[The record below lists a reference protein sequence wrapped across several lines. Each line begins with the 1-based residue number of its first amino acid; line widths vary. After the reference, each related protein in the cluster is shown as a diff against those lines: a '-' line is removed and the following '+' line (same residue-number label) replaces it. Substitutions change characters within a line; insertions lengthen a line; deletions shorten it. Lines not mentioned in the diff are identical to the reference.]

1 MSSDPTV
8 TTLTRRTLIAAGTGL
23 VAAAALPGVGPARA
37 AAPPLVAARR
47 TLEVDGKAATV
58 FGIAGPGGRDGA
70 VLEPG
75 ARFAFELVNDLGEET
90 IIHWHG
96 QTPPDKQDGVAGPGI
111 AAIPAGGRRAYDYA
125 ARPGT
130 HWMHSHHGLQEQR
143 LLAAPLI
150 VRTDADVRADAQE
163 VVLML
168 EDFSFRDPAEILA
181 GLTAGGGHGH
191 GAAVADASPPTADPH
206 AGHGMMTMPMTVTDP
221 HAGHGAAMPS
231 DPHAGHGAA
240 GGMAS
245 GGMASEGMPGGS
257 MSGGLSGMPAGMVMD
272 LNDVAYDAYLANRR
286 TLADPEVVR
295 TERGGRVRLRIIN
308 ASAATAY
315 WIDLGGTAATLV
327 AVDGTPV
334 VPVAGTRFPL
344 SMAQRIDLLVAVPA
358 GDVVPVL
365 AQREGDVARTGLLL
379 AAPGAA
385 VARIGD
391 AAEQAPPLDLALER
405 ALTAVSP
412 LSARPV
418 DRTVRIDLGG
428 GMAPYAWSLNGA
440 FWPRPEPI
448 RVRDGERVMLDIVN
462 ATMMA
467 HPMHLHGH
475 AFQVVE
481 IDGATLAGAV
491 RDTVLVAPMGRV
503 KVVFDAD
510 NPGRWPFHCHNLYH
524 MATGMMTDVLYEGV
538 G

>member
-1 MSSDPTV
+1 MTAKPFSPG
-8 TTLTRRTLIAAGTGL
+8 LTRRTLMTAGAGL
-23 VAAAALPGVGPARA
+23 VAAVALPGIGPARA
-37 AAPPLVAARR
+37 AAAPLVAAKR
-47 TLEVDGKAATV
+47 TLEVNGKSATV

-111 AAIPAGGRRAYDYA
+111 VAIPAGGRRAYDYA

-150 VRTDADVRADAQE
+150 VRTAEDARADVQE

-181 GLTAGGGHGH
+181 GLTAGGGHGGHGGH
-191 GAAVADASPPTADPH
+191 GADPQAGPGAPMTITDPHAGHGMAAPADPH
-206 AGHGMMTMPMTVTDP
+206 AGHGMT
-221 HAGHGAAMPS
+221 GHGM
-231 DPHAGHGAA
+231 AA
-240 GGMAS
+240 G
-245 GGMASEGMPGGS
+245 
-257 MSGGLSGMPAGMVMD
+257 GMPAGMVMD
-272 LNDVAYDAYLANRR
+272 LNDVTYDAYLANRR

-315 WIDLGGTAATLV
+315 WINLGGADASLI
-327 AVDGTPV
+327 AVDGAPV
-334 VPVAGTRFPL
+334 VPVTGTRFPL
-344 SMAQRIDLLVAVPA
+344 SMAQRLDLLVTVPA
-358 GDVVPVL
+358 GAVVPVL
-365 AQREGDVARTGLLL
+365 AQREGDVARTGLVL

-385 VARIGD
+385 VARIG
-391 AAEQAPPLDLALER
+391 AATEQAPPLDLALER

-412 LSARPV
+412 LPARPV

-440 FWPRPEPI
+440 FWPKPEPI

-481 IDGATLAGAV
+481 IDGATLTGAV

>member
-1 MSSDPTV
+1 MTGILTRSGP
-8 TTLTRRTLIAAGTGL
+8 TRRTVLGAGAGLLAAT
-23 VAAAALPGVGPARA
+23 ALPGLARA
-37 AAPPLVAARR
+37 ATPALTAERR
-47 TLEVDGKAATV
+47 TIEVNGRAATV
-58 FGIAGPGGRDGA
+58 FGIAGPGGRDGV
-70 VLEPG
+70 VLDPG
-75 ARFAFELVNDLGEET
+75 VRFAFDLVNDLGEET

-96 QTPPDKQDGVAGPGI
+96 QTPPDREDGVAGPGI
-111 AAIPAGGRRAYDYA
+111 APIRAGERRGYDFA
-125 ARPGT
+125 ARPGS

-150 VRTDADVRADAQE
+150 VRTADDARADVQE

-181 GLTAGGGHGH
+181 GLTAGGGHG
-191 GAAVADASPPTADPH
+191 
-206 AGHGMMTMPMTVTDP
+206 GHGGHGGAPMTVTDP
-221 HAGHGAAMPS
+221 HAGHGMAAPA
-231 DPHAGHGAA
+231 DPHAGHGMA
-240 GGMAS
+240 GSGMA
-245 GGMASEGMPGGS
+245 GHGMAGHGMPGD
-257 MSGGLSGMPAGMVMD
+257 GMPAGMVMD
-272 LNDVAYDAYLANRR
+272 LNDVEYDAYLANRR

-315 WIDLGGTAATLV
+315 WIDLGGAAATLV
-327 AVDGTPV
+327 AVDGTAVMPLE
-334 VPVAGTRFPL
+334 GTRFPL
-344 SMAQRIDLLVAVPA
+344 SMAQRVDLLVTVPA
-358 GDVVPVL
+358 GGVVPVL
-365 AQREGDVARTGLLL
+365 AQREGDVARTGLVL

-385 VARIGD
+385 VAKLGP
-391 AAEQAPPLDLALER
+391 AADKAPPLDLALER
-405 ALTAVSP
+405 RLAARELLAG
-412 LSARPV
+412 RPV

-440 FWPRPEPI
+440 YWPQPDFI
-448 RVRDGERVMLDIVN
+448 RVRGGERVMLDIVN

-481 IDGATLAGAV
+481 IDGTPLAGAV

-524 MATGMMTDVLYEGV
+524 MATGMMTDVLYDGV

>member
-1 MSSDPTV
+1 MPASHPPAV
-8 TTLTRRTLIAAGTGL
+8 TRRTLLGAGAGLLAAT
-23 VAAAALPGVGPARA
+23 ALPRLARA
-37 AAPPLVAARR
+37 APPALVAGRR
-47 TLEVDGKAATV
+47 TIEVNGKAATV

-75 ARFAFELVNDLGEET
+75 ARFAFDLVNDLGEET

-96 QTPPDKQDGVAGPGI
+96 QTPPDREDGVAGPGI
-111 AAIPAGGRRAYDYA
+111 DPIAAGERRGYDFA

-143 LLAAPLI
+143 LLSAPLI
-150 VRTDADVRADAQE
+150 VRAAEDARADVQE
-163 VVLML
+163 VVLIL
-168 EDFSFRDPAEILA
+168 EDFTFRDPAEILA
-181 GLTAGGGHGH
+181 GLTAGGGHGGH
-191 GAAVADASPPTADPH
+191 GAADPH
-206 AGHGMMTMPMTVTDP
+206 AGHGAAPMTVTDP
-221 HAGHGAAMPS
+221 HAGHGMAAPA
-231 DPHAGHGAA
+231 DPHAGHGMA
-240 GGMAS
+240 GGGTGGGMPGHDMAGHGMAS
-245 GGMASEGMPGGS
+245 GGMASGGMPG
-257 MSGGLSGMPAGMVMD
+257 GMPAGMVMD
-272 LNDVAYDAYLANRR
+272 LNDVEYDAYLANRR

-315 WIDLGGTAATLV
+315 WIDLGGAAASLV

-334 VPVAGTRFPL
+334 VPVEGARFPL
-344 SMAQRIDLLVAVPA
+344 SMAQRIDLIAAVPA
-358 GDVVPVL
+358 GGIVPVL
-365 AQREGDVARTGLLL
+365 AQREGDVARTGIVL

-385 VARIGD
+385 VAKLGP
-391 AAEQAPPLDLALER
+391 AVEKAPPLDLALER
-405 ALTAVSP
+405 RLVPVSP
-412 LSARPV
+412 LAVRPV
-418 DRTVRIDLGG
+418 DRTVRVDLGG

-440 FWPRPEPI
+440 YWPRPDFI
-448 RVRDGERVMLDIVN
+448 RVRGGERVMLDIVN

-481 IDGATLAGAV
+481 IDGTPLAGAV
-491 RDTVLVAPMGRV
+491 RDTVLVSPMGRV

-524 MATGMMTDVLYEGV
+524 MATGMMTDVLYDGV

>member
-1 MSSDPTV
+1 MIEKPFCPG
-8 TTLTRRTLIAAGTGL
+8 LTRRTLMTAGAGL
-23 VAAAALPGVGPARA
+23 VAAAALPGIRPARA
-37 AAPPLVAARR
+37 AAPSLVAGTR
-47 TLEVDGKAATV
+47 TLEVNGRAATV
-58 FGIAGPGGRDGA
+58 FGIAGPGGRDGV
-70 VLEPG
+70 VLDPG
-75 ARFAFELVNDLGEET
+75 ARFAFELVNELGEET

-96 QTPPDKQDGVAGPGI
+96 QTPPDVEDGVAGPGI
-111 AAIPAGGRRAYDYA
+111 SPIAAGGRRSYDYA

-150 VRTDADVRADAQE
+150 VRTDEDVRADVQE
-163 VVLML
+163 VVLIL
-168 EDFSFRDPAEILA
+168 EDFTFRDPAEILA
-181 GLTAGGGHGH
+181 GLTAGGGHGP
-191 GAAVADASPPTADPH
+191 AAPH
-206 AGHGMMTMPMTVTDP
+206 AGHGAAPMTVTDP
-221 HAGHGAAMPS
+221 HAGHGMAAPA
-231 DPHAGHGAA
+231 DPHARHGMAGGGMTG

-245 GGMASEGMPGGS
+245 HGMAGHGMASGD
-257 MSGGLSGMPAGMVMD
+257 MSGGMPAGMVMD
-272 LNDVAYDAYLANRR
+272 LNDVDYDAYLANRR

-315 WIDLGGTAATLV
+315 WIDLGGRTATLV

-344 SMAQRIDLLVAVPA
+344 SMAQRIDLLVDVPA
-358 GDVVPVL
+358 GGVVPVL
-365 AQREGDVARTGLLL
+365 AQREGDVARTGLVL
-379 AAPGAA
+379 AAPGAT
-385 VARIGD
+385 VAKLGQ
-391 AAEQAPPLDLALER
+391 AADKAPPLDLALER
-405 ALTAVSP
+405 RLVALTP
-412 LSARPV
+412 LPERPA

-428 GMAPYAWSLNGA
+428 GMARYAWSLNGA
-440 FWPRPEPI
+440 FWPKPAPI
-448 RVRDGERVMLDIVN
+448 QVRGGERVMLDIVN
-462 ATMMA
+462 DTMMA

-481 IDGATLAGAV
+481 IDGTPLAGAV

-524 MATGMMTDVLYEGV
+524 MATGMMTDVLYDGV

>member
-1 MSSDPTV
+1 MTASPLSHG
-8 TTLTRRTLIAAGTGL
+8 LTRRTLVSAGAGL
-23 VAAAALPGVGPARA
+23 VAAATLPGSGSVRA
-37 AAPPLVAARR
+37 AVPSLVAGKR
-47 TLEVDGKAATV
+47 TLEVNGKAATV
-58 FGIAGPGGRDGA
+58 FGIAGSGGRDGA

-75 ARFAFELVNDLGEET
+75 ARFAFELVNELGEET

-96 QTPPDKQDGVAGPGI
+96 QTPPDGKDGVAGPGI
-111 AAIPAGGRRAYDYA
+111 KPVPAGGRRGYDYA

-150 VRTDADVRADAQE
+150 VRTNDDVRADVQE
-163 VVLML
+163 VVLIL
-168 EDFSFRDPAEILA
+168 EDFTFRDPAEILA
-181 GLTAGGGHGH
+181 GLTAGGGHGGH
-191 GAAVADASPPTADPH
+191 AGRGAAADPH
-206 AGHGMMTMPMTVTDP
+206 AGHGAAPMTVTDP
-221 HAGHGAAMPS
+221 HAGHGMAAPV
-231 DPHAGHGAA
+231 DPHAGHGMASDGAA
-240 GGMAS
+240 GHEMAGHGMSGHGMAS
-245 GGMASEGMPGGS
+245 GA
-257 MSGGLSGMPAGMVMD
+257 MPAGMVMD

-315 WIDLGGTAATLV
+315 WLDLGGAGATLV
-327 AVDGTPV
+327 AGDGTPV
-334 VPVAGTRFPL
+334 MPLEGTRFPL
-344 SMAQRIDLLVAVPA
+344 SMAQRVDLLVTVPA
-358 GDVVPVL
+358 GGVVPVF
-365 AQREGDVARTGLLL
+365 AQREGDVARTGLVL

-385 VARIGD
+385 VARLGT
-391 AAEQAPPLDLALER
+391 AGEKAPPLDLALER
-405 ALTAVSP
+405 RLRALEP
-412 LSARPV
+412 LAGRPE

-440 FWPRPEPI
+440 FWPKPAPI
-448 RVRDGERVMLDIVN
+448 QVRGGERVMLDIVN
-462 ATMMA
+462 DTMMA

-481 IDGATLAGAV
+481 IDGTPLAGAV

-510 NPGRWPFHCHNLYH
+510 NPGHWPFHCHNLSH
-524 MATGMMTDVLYEGV
+524 MATGMMTDVVYEGV

>member
-1 MSSDPTV
+1 MIEKPFCPG
-8 TTLTRRTLIAAGTGL
+8 LTRRTLMTAGAGL
-23 VAAAALPGVGPARA
+23 VAAAALPGIRPARA
-37 AAPPLVAARR
+37 AAPSLVAGTR
-47 TLEVDGKAATV
+47 TLEVNGRAAMV
-58 FGIAGPGGRDGA
+58 FGIAGPGGRDGV
-70 VLEPG
+70 VLDPG
-75 ARFAFELVNDLGEET
+75 ARFAFDLVNELGEET

-96 QTPPDKQDGVAGPGI
+96 QTPPDVEDGVAGPGI
-111 AAIPAGGRRAYDYA
+111 SPIAAGGRRSYDYA

-150 VRTDADVRADAQE
+150 VRTDEDVRADVQE
-163 VVLML
+163 VVLIL
-168 EDFSFRDPAEILA
+168 EDFTFKDPAEILA
-181 GLTAGGGHGH
+181 GLTAGGGHDGH
-191 GAAVADASPPTADPH
+191 GAASDPH
-206 AGHGMMTMPMTVTDP
+206 AGHGGMAAPMTVTDP
-221 HAGHGAAMPS
+221 HAGHDMAAAPA
-231 DPHAGHGAA
+231 DPHAGHGMM
-240 GGMAS
+240 GQGMTGQGMA
-245 GGMASEGMPGGS
+245 GHG
-257 MSGGLSGMPAGMVMD
+257 MSGDGMSAGGMPAGMVMD

-315 WIDLGGTAATLV
+315 WIDLGGRTATLV

-334 VPVAGTRFPL
+334 QSVEGTRFPL
-344 SMAQRIDLLVAVPA
+344 SMAQRVDLMVDVPA
-358 GDVVPVL
+358 GGVVPVL
-365 AQREGDVARTGLLL
+365 AQREGDVARTGLIL
-379 AAPGAA
+379 AAPGAT
-385 VARIGD
+385 VAKLGQ
-391 AAEQAPPLDLALER
+391 AADKAPPLDLALER
-405 ALTAVSP
+405 RLVALTP
-412 LSARPV
+412 LPERPV
-418 DRTVRIDLGG
+418 DRTVRVDLGG

-440 FWPRPEPI
+440 YWPQPDFI
-448 RVRDGERVMLDIVN
+448 RVRGGERVMLDIVN

-481 IDGATLAGAV
+481 IDGAALAGAV

-524 MATGMMTDVLYEGV
+524 MATGMMTDVLYDGV

>member
-1 MSSDPTV
+1 MIPQTIAA
-8 TTLTRRTLIAAGTGL
+8 TLTRRTLLSATAGLVVAAG
-23 VAAAALPGVGPARA
+23 LPGVGPARA
-37 AAPPLVAARR
+37 AGPQLVAAKR
-47 TLEVDGKAATV
+47 TLEVNGKAATV
-58 FGIAGPGGRDGA
+58 FGITGPGGRDGV

-75 ARFAFELVNDLGEET
+75 ARFAFELVNELGEET

-96 QTPPDKQDGVAGPGI
+96 QTPPDSEDGVAGPGI
-111 AAIPAGGRRAYDYA
+111 APIPAGGRRAYDYA

-150 VRTDADVRADAQE
+150 VRTAEDARADVQE

-168 EDFSFRDPAEILA
+168 EDFTFRDPAVVLA
-181 GLTAGGGHGH
+181 GLTAGGGHGGH
-191 GAAVADASPPTADPH
+191 GTAATDASPPATDPH
-206 AGHGMMTMPMTVTDP
+206 AGHGTMTMPMTVTDP
-221 HAGHGAAMPS
+221 HAGHGMAAPA
-231 DPHAGHGAA
+231 DPHAGHGMAG
-240 GGMAS
+240 GGMAGEGMS
-245 GGMASEGMPGGS
+245 GAGMAGMPV
-257 MSGGLSGMPAGMVMD
+257 GMVMD
-272 LNDVAYDAYLANRR
+272 LNDVAYDAFLANRR

-295 TERGGRVRLRIIN
+295 TERSGRVRLRIIN

-334 VPVAGTRFPL
+334 VPVDGTRFPL
-344 SMAQRIDLLVAVPA
+344 SMAQRIDLLVTVPA
-358 GDVVPVL
+358 GAVVPVL
-365 AQREGDVARTGLLL
+365 AQREGDVARTGLVL

-385 VARIGD
+385 VGTFGD
-391 AAEQAPPLDLALER
+391 ATGKAPPLDLALER
-405 ALTAVSP
+405 ALTALSP
-412 LSARPV
+412 LPARPV

-440 FWPRPEPI
+440 FWPKPEPI
-448 RVRDGERVMLDIVN
+448 RVRGGERVMLDIVN

-481 IDGATLAGAV
+481 IDGAPLAGAV

>member
-1 MSSDPTV
+1 MSFVGHSVAGRPGA
-8 TTLTRRTLIAAGTGL
+8 LTRRGLLGAGAWLLAAT
-23 VAAAALPGVGPARA
+23 ALPRLGH
-37 AAPPLVAARR
+37 AAPPALVAGRR
-47 TLEVDGKAATV
+47 TIEVNGKAATV

-75 ARFAFELVNDLGEET
+75 QRFAFELVNALGEET

-96 QTPPDKQDGVAGPGI
+96 QTPPAAEDGVAGPGI
-111 AAIPAGGRRAYDYA
+111 DPIPAGGRRAYDFA

-150 VRTDADVRADAQE
+150 VRTAEDARADVQE
-163 VVLML
+163 VVLLL
-168 EDFSFRDPAEILA
+168 EDFSVRDPAEILA
-181 GLTAGGGHGH
+181 GLGAGGGHGGH
-191 GAAVADASPPTADPH
+191 GADPH
-206 AGHGMMTMPMTVTDP
+206 AGHGAPMTVTDP
-221 HAGHGAAMPS
+221 HAGHGMAAPA
-231 DPHAGHGAA
+231 DPHAGHGMA
-240 GGMAS
+240 GGGMTGGMAGHGMAGHDMAS
-245 GGMASEGMPGGS
+245 GGMPT
-257 MSGGLSGMPAGMVMD
+257 SGMPAGMVMD
-272 LNDVAYDAYLANRR
+272 LNDVDYDAYLANRR

-315 WIDLGGTAATLV
+315 WIDLGGAAASLI

-344 SMAQRIDLLVAVPA
+344 SMAQRIDLLVEVPA
-358 GDVVPVL
+358 GGTVPVL
-365 AQREGDVARTGLLL
+365 AQREGDVARTGLVL
-379 AAPGAA
+379 ATPGAA
-385 VARIGD
+385 VGKLGP
-391 AAEQAPPLDLALER
+391 AADQAPPLDLALER
-405 ALTAVSP
+405 RLTAVSP

-418 DRTVRIDLGG
+418 DRAVRIDLGG

-440 FWPRPEPI
+440 FWPKPEPI

-481 IDGATLAGAV
+481 IDGTPLAGAV
-491 RDTVLVAPMGRV
+491 RDTVVVAPMGRV

-524 MATGMMTDVLYEGV
+524 MATGMMTDVLYDGV

>member
-1 MSSDPTV
+1 MIAKPFSPR
-8 TTLTRRTLIAAGTGL
+8 LTRRMLLSAGAGL
-23 VAAAALPGVGPARA
+23 AAAAALPGIGPARA
-37 AAPPLVAARR
+37 ALPSLVAGTR
-47 TLEVDGKAATV
+47 TLEVNGKAATV
-58 FGIAGPGGRDGA
+58 FGIAGPDGRDGV

-96 QTPPDKQDGVAGPGI
+96 QTPSDVEDGVAGPGI
-111 AAIPAGGRRAYDYA
+111 APIAAGERRGYDFA

-150 VRTDADVRADAQE
+150 VRTAEDVRADVQE
-163 VVLML
+163 VVLIL
-168 EDFSFRDPAEILA
+168 EDFTFRDPAEILA
-181 GLTAGGGHGH
+181 GLTAGGGHGGH
-191 GAAVADASPPTADPH
+191 GAAADPH
-206 AGHGMMTMPMTVTDP
+206 AGHGMAAPVDP
-221 HAGHGAAMPS
+221 HAGHGMAAPA
-231 DPHAGHGAA
+231 DPHAGHGMAA
-240 GGMAS
+240 G
-245 GGMASEGMPGGS
+245 
-257 MSGGLSGMPAGMVMD
+257 GMPAGMVMD
-272 LNDVAYDAYLANRR
+272 LNDVEYDAYLANRR

-315 WIDLGGTAATLV
+315 WIDLGGAEARLI

-334 VPVAGTRFPL
+334 APVAGTRFPL
-344 SMAQRIDLLVAVPA
+344 SMAQRIDLLVEVPA
-358 GDVVPVL
+358 GSVVPVL
-365 AQREGDVARTGLLL
+365 AHREGDVARTGLLL
-379 AAPGAA
+379 AAPGATIA
-385 VARIGD
+385 KIG
-391 AAEQAPPLDLALER
+391 AADVEAPPLDLALER
-405 ALTAVSP
+405 RLRAADPLTV
-412 LSARPV
+412 RPV

-440 FWPRPEPI
+440 FWPKPAPI
-448 RVRDGERVMLDIVN
+448 RVRGGERVMLDMVN
-462 ATMMA
+462 DTMMA

-481 IDGATLAGAV
+481 IDGVALSGAV

-524 MATGMMTDVLYEGV
+524 MVTGMMTDVVYDGV